1 MRPLLLAITIL
12 LSACASPRPVL
23 YPNYKLETVGQEVA
37 EVEIEECMALAEDAG
52 ATASGSGQAGEI
64 AKDTAE
70 RAGAGAAAGA
80 AGGAIRGRAGV
91 GAAIGAASAAAY
103 TFVKGGLRGLFGGR
117 SEPDRLHR
125 SYVTRCLSDRGYDVI
140 GWH

>member
-1 MRPLLLAITIL
+1 MRGLLPAIAIL

-37 EVEIEECMALAEDAG
+37 EVEIEECLALAEAAGANGSDAG
-52 ATASGSGQAGEI
+52 QSGEI
-64 AKDTAE
+64 AVDTAE

-91 GAAIGAASAAAY
+91 GAAIGAASSAAY
-103 TFVKGGLRGLFGGR
+103 TFVRGGLRWLR
-117 SEPDRLHR
+117 REPDRLQR
-125 SYVTRCLSDRGYDVI
+125 RYATRCLSDRGYDVI
-140 GWH
+140 GWR

>member
-1 MRPLLLAITIL
+1 MRRLLLAIAIL

-23 YPNYKLETVGQEVA
+23 YPDYKLETVGQEVA
-37 EVEIEECMALAEDAG
+37 EVEIEECMVLAEDAG
-52 ATASGSGQAGEI
+52 ATGSGTGQAGEI
-64 AKDTAE
+64 AVDTAE

-103 TFVKGGLRGLFGGR
+103 TFVKGGLRWLFGGR
-117 SEPDRLHR
+117 NEPDRLQHT
-125 SYVTRCLSDRGYDVI
+125 YITRCLSDRGYDVI
-140 GWH
+140 GWR